1 MFEVFANFKAF
12 KCQDYKMEHLVIKKS
27 GEFPEVE
34 FDHKKGNLKISGTSF
49 MEDTVAFY
57 TPIMDWLNA
66 YKSTP
71 NDSTE
76 FTFALEYMNTSSS
89 KFLLDIFHIL
99 NEIHQ
104 KNQGV
109 KVIWC
114 YYEDDED
121 MEETGK
127 QYEELFDLPFTFQI
141 S

>member
-1 MFEVFANFKAF
+1 
-12 KCQDYKMEHLVIKKS
+12 MENLVIKKS

-34 FDHKKGNLKISGTSF
+34 FDCKKGKLKISGTSF

-57 TPIMDWLNA
+57 APVMEWLNT
-66 YKSTP
+66 YKKKP
-71 NDSTE
+71 NNSTE

-89 KFLLDIFHIL
+89 KFLLDIFHLL

-104 KNQGV
+104 KTQGV

-114 YYEDDED
+114 YFEDDED

-127 QYEELFDLPFTFQI
+127 QYEELFNLPFTYQI
-141 S
+141 T